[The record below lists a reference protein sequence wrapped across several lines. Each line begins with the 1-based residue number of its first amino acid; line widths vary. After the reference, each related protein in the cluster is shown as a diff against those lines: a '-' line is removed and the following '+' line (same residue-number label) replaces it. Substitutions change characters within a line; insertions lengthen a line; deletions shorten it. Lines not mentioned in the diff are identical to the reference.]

1 MVFIELP
8 NLTYLICFDI
18 LQAFIVY
25 SLKMNHR
32 ILVTTIWIFFWDSWP
47 HKSRAFFVLRPLFND
62 HMKCLKWSSKNTV
75 FFELPDLYIEVC
87 AVFRNRKWKQ
97 MIWIFRCIVCNMH
110 AFPLPIELSYAKLL
124 NLYIHTF
131 KSLQNYAKMYLQN
144 LFSCLKVC
152 RKQYFVSLA
161 FRGLSAFS
169 SALV

>member
-1 MVFIELP
+1 MKTDDLDF
-8 NLTYLICFDI
+8 
-18 LQAFIVY
+18 
-25 SLKMNHR
+25 SLY
-32 ILVTTIWIFFWDSWP
+32 
-47 HKSRAFFVLRPLFND
+47 
-62 HMKCLKWSSKNTV
+62 C
-75 FFELPDLYIEVC
+75 
-87 AVFRNRKWKQ
+87 
-97 MIWIFRCIVCNMH
+97 MH